1 MKKKEVNNNHDSDEK
16 VENLEPAD
24 ISARSETDT
33 DKQPVET
40 TEESKENTLLR
51 LLEHDTRLA
60 HVIVDVLA
68 GKNAEETISTYFPP
82 RTTEQSTLEAQLAE
96 AEQRGYLRG
105 RNETVKLEMNERPL
119 WNSDEKPAEQERPN
133 LSIPSILSR
142 IKRSVWDK

>member
-1 MKKKEVNNNHDSDEK
+1 MKKNEVKNNRDSDEK
-16 VENLEPAD
+16 VEILEPVDVPTEQGTDAD
-24 ISARSETDT
+24 RQPTETAD
-33 DKQPVET
+33 
-40 TEESKENTLLR
+40 ESKENTLLR
-51 LLEHDTRLA
+51 LLKHDTRLA

-68 GKNAEETISTYFPP
+68 GKNAEESISTYFPP
-82 RTTEQSTLEAQLAE
+82 KATEQSTLEAQLAE